1 MKAELGITG
10 LLLMYVG
17 NLEEYQ
23 GIDLLLDSFAV
34 ADSKLAV
41 ADLVIIGGQSGD
53 IEKYGKKSRQLG
65 IANKVHFLGPKP
77 VEHLGHYLSQAD
89 ILVSPRLKGNNTP
102 MKLYSYL
109 HSGKPVL
116 ATRLPTHT
124 QLIDDRV
131 AMLVEPHVEPF
142 SGAIVRLME
151 DTKLRTE
158 LGTAG
163 RQLIEEKFTY
173 RVFREKLN
181 GVFEWLETELK
192 QGPKQ
197 IPTSLPSSK
206 LTH

>member
-34 ADSKLAV
+34 AHSKLAV
-41 ADLVIIGGQSGD
+41 ADLVIIGGQSRD

-109 HSGKPVL
+109 HSGKAVL

-142 SGAIVRLME
+142 SGAIIRLME

-181 GVFEWLETELK
+181 GVFDWLETELK
-192 QGPKQ
+192 RGPKQ
-197 IPTSLPSSK
+197 TAASLPSSK

>member
-34 ADSKLAV
+34 AHSKLAV

-151 DTKLRTE
+151 DTKLRAE

-181 GVFEWLETELK
+181 RVFDWLETELK

-197 IPTSLPSSK
+197 IPASLPSSK
-206 LTH
+206 LIH

>member
-34 ADSKLAV
+34 AHSKLAV
-41 ADLVIIGGQSGD
+41 ADLVIIGGQSRD

-181 GVFEWLETELK
+181 RVFEWLETELK

-197 IPTSLPSSK
+197 IPASLPSSK